1 MIADLDYGL
10 LPDESEDHF
19 LGLEQAQLVGTDTLL
34 TTRDNIEA
42 VIEAKA
48 MMCDYGP
55 AGSGKTMSVNS
66 APTSVRA
73 PPPSAALFSAPA
85 QAGLT
90 TPPTKTRASERR
102 IALRESSSQMT

>member
-42 VIEAKA
+42 
-48 MMCDYGP
+48 
-55 AGSGKTMSVNS
+55 
-66 APTSVRA
+66 
-73 PPPSAALFSAPA
+73 
-85 QAGLT
+85 
-90 TPPTKTRASERR
+90 
-102 IALRESSSQMT
+102 SSRPRP